1 MINYQGVLIGLAAFF
16 IIGLFHPLV
25 IKLEYRFGKKIW
37 WVLFIPG
44 ILFITL
50 SLFLTQFF
58 SIISGCLGFAFLW
71 STGEIFMQH
80 ERVLKGQANRNPKRN
95 YHD

>member
-25 IKLEYRFGKKIW
+25 IKLEYRFGKKMW

-44 ILFITL
+44 IFFITL

-58 SIISGCLGFAFLW
+58 SIISGCLGFAFFW
-71 STGEIFMQH
+71 STAEIFMQH
-80 ERVLKGQANRNPKRN
+80 ERVLKGQAKRNPKRN